1 MTAPLHVPALRR
13 ITLAMTGASGALLAR
28 TALRLLVADG
38 RVGEVNL
45 VPSAHAVRVADEELQ
60 LGAGTLKDF
69 ATRLLGASPAKVRVH
84 DNRDI
89 GATIASGSYP
99 SDAMLVVP
107 CSMGTLASIAHGMA
121 DNLVERAADV
131 CLKERR
137 PLVLAVREAPLN
149 RIHLQNMLTAHEAGA
164 VIFPIVPAFYDG
176 AQTAEQI
183 ATQFVCR
190 LLAQAG
196 LPQEQA
202 FQWPG

>member
-1 MTAPLHVPALRR
+1 MTAPLHAPALRR

-45 VPSAHAVRVADEELQ
+45 VPSAHAVRVADEELK

-69 ATRLLGASPAKVRVH
+69 ATRLLGASPAKVQVH

-149 RIHLQNMLTAHEAGA
+149 RIHLQNMLTAHDAGA
-164 VIFPIVPAFYDG
+164 VIFPVVPAFYDG
-176 AQTAEQI
+176 AQTAEQS

-190 LLAQAG
+190 LLAQVG